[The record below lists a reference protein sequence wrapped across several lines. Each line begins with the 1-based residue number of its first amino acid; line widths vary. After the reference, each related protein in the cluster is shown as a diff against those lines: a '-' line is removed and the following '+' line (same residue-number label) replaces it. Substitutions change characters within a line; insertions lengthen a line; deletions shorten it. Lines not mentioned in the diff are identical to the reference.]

1 MILPTDP
8 SVAMLTLVTNA
19 EMAGLKHFDCHLR
32 QFLRPRGFSA
42 TSSKNLLTH
51 LEKSP
56 QPSSAFTATERGA
69 WQPHISKGLT

>member
-1 MILPTDP
+1 MIFLTDP
-8 SVAMLTLVTNA
+8 SVAKLTLVAEA
-19 EMAGLKHFDCHLR
+19 EMAGRKHFDCHLR
-32 QFLRPRGFSA
+32 QVLRPRDFSA
-42 TSSKNLLTH
+42 TSSKNVLTH